1 MPWIDLL
8 SLFRFALKYVTTA
21 TVNRTTPVIMTV
33 MAIPRTTI
41 VPTEQNKHMTA
52 IATLHVR
59 ITIVHAEQNQHRSLD
74 RDATS
79 LNTFTFKHAQ
89 MKKIFTVEGGA
100 LVFFFDSFIEYSVE
114 PLLNLRMYMIIKI
127 KLNTITCT
135 L

>member
-1 MPWIDLL
+1 MEKKIKRLGENTLMEMKEWVFRPWIDLL

-21 TVNRTTPVIMTV
+21 TVNRTTPDIMTV

-52 IATLHVR
+52 IAILHIR
-59 ITIVHAEQNQHRSLD
+59 ITIEHAEQNQHRSLD

-89 MKKIFTVEGGA
+89 MKKILRQREGRGVFSIA
-100 LVFFFDSFIEYSVE
+100 LSNIQWNPF
-114 PLLNLRMYMIIKI
+114 
-127 KLNTITCT
+127 
-135 L
+135 